1 MIASGHERK
10 RRSLVRPAGCFGA
23 CCLVVVGVVFG
34 IAQLRQQARRN
45 LARRQAEWRQ
55 RSFDRVK
62 QGDSSALVMDS
73 ELLPMLA
80 NDSECKQIVTGLD
93 FASTNIDASD
103 AKYVAQLQNVTSMT
117 FYCTTGTRDLLLT
130 ARSLPITDIH
140 FEMPDLTAESY
151 LVLKE
156 FPHLK
161 KVRFEHVMDDEW
173 IERLQSEL
181 PDVIVDA
188 PFPRSKE
195 RGVAK

>member
-1 MIASGHERK
+1 
-10 RRSLVRPAGCFGA
+10 VGCFAA

-45 LARRQAEWRQ
+45 LARQQAEWRQ
-55 RSFDRVK
+55 RSLDRVK

-73 ELLPMLA
+73 KLLAMLA
-80 NDSECKQIVTGLD
+80 NDSECKKIVTGLD

-103 AKYVAQLQNVTSMT
+103 AKYVAQLQAVTSLT
-117 FYCTTGTRDLLLT
+117 FYCTTGTKDLLLA
-130 ARSLPITDIH
+130 ARPLPITDIH
-140 FEMPDLTAESY
+140 FEMPDLTGESY
-151 LVLKE
+151 LVLKD

-173 IERLQSEL
+173 IDRLQSEL
-181 PDVIVDA
+181 PNVIVDA

-195 RGVAK
+195 PGVAK